1 MSERTFAKALRLE
14 NTNYDIRGKLLDRAN
29 ELRQAGIQ
37 ITPLNI
43 GNTEPF
49 GLLPPEEMI
58 AYLINNIRETFGY
71 TDSKGMPEARLA
83 VMQYY
88 QDRGIRNL
96 SIEYIFHGNGVS
108 DLIGKVCEAL
118 INPGDEILVGIP
130 DYPLWTAKII
140 AFGGKA
146 VHFVCDEQSDWL
158 PDLKDIK
165 SKITAKTVGIVII
178 PFNNPT
184 GAVYPRELLE
194 KIIQIARENQL
205 AIFSDE
211 IYDKII
217 YDGHE
222 SISIASLA
230 DDVLFITFNGLSKVY
245 RLPGWRSGWAVFS
258 GKTRV
263 AQGFL
268 QGMKELCDQGLGP
281 NAPGQLVVPSA
292 LGGYQSIFDLTKS
305 GGRLY
310 KQRETGYQ
318 ILTSIPGITC
328 VKPKSALYFFPK
340 IDVKKFN
347 ITNDEKFLLDL
358 LEDKKILLTAGKG
371 FNWPQPDHFRIVF
384 LQHEEDLAISLQWL
398 KDFLSTY
405 QQQ

>member
-1 MSERTFAKALRLE
+1 MERIFAKAKRLE
-14 NTNYDIRGKLLDRAN
+14 NTNYDLRGKLLDRAN
-29 ELRQAGIQ
+29 ELKQSGIQ
-37 ITPLNI
+37 FSPLNI

-58 AYLINNIRETFGY
+58 TFLINNIRKTFGY

-83 VMQYY
+83 VLQYY
-88 QDRGIRNL
+88 QERGIRNL
-96 SIEYIFHGNGVS
+96 SIENIFHGNGVS
-108 DLIGKVCEAL
+108 DLIGKVFEASL
-118 INPGDEILVGIP
+118 NPGDEILVGIP

-146 VHFVCDEQSDWL
+146 VHFVCDEESDWL
-158 PDLKDIK
+158 PDIKDIK
-165 SKITAKTVGIVII
+165 SKITDKTVGIVII

-184 GAVYPRELLE
+184 GAVYPQEILE
-194 KIIQIARENQL
+194 EIIQIARDNQL
-205 AIFSDE
+205 MIFSDE

-217 YDGHE
+217 YEGHK

-230 DDVLFITFNGLSKVY
+230 DDVLFITLNGLSKVY

-268 QGMKELCDQGLGP
+268 QGMKELCDQSLGP
-281 NAPGQLVVPSA
+281 NAPGQIVVPSA
-292 LGGYQSIFDLTKS
+292 LGGHQSIFDLTKS

-310 KQRETGYQ
+310 KQRETGYR

-328 VKPKSALYFFPK
+328 VKPKAALYFFPK
-340 IDVKKFN
+340 IDIKKFN
-347 ITNDEKFLLDL
+347 ITSDEKFLLDL
-358 LEDKKILLTAGKG
+358 LEAKKILFSTGKG
-371 FNWPQPDHFRIVF
+371 FNWPQADHFRIVF
-384 LQHEEDLAISLQWL
+384 LPHEEDLVASLQEL
-398 KDFLSTY
+398 GDFLSTY
-405 QQQ
+405 KQE